1 LDLDF
6 AEKSNFHLFKQP
18 FITQFIPLIRI
29 IINKPLNFKLIYKMK
44 KHLLLGIGLGI
55 GLCAAAQNSPNKQLL
70 KPSIANKMCP
80 LTEYTALTGD
90 EKISSVI
97 NSNRG
102 NHISPA
108 KPKSVG
114 VNIGVTIY
122 DLQTN
127 ASVARRI
134 INHGNGTISVA
145 WVNSTDNSPYT
156 TRGTGYNYF
165 DGTSWLP
172 LAAVANRLEASVRT
186 GWPGL
191 GTLGTGKEFVLAHDA
206 TAYLYQQGT
215 NTAIG
220 SNTTWT
226 FATSQASPHIAP
238 ANHGTIW
245 NRVAIAGPGDT
256 TIHVI
261 SNVYT
266 LDTTVRFQG
275 VKAPM
280 LYARS
285 TDGGKTWPVSNMPLP
300 GNDSTRTTTGNGDVY
315 SIDAQGNT
323 VVIVRG
329 GLAEDVAMWKSTDN
343 GTTFKKTLVDSIPF
357 VKNMTGA
364 SATDTM
370 MTNDGSLSVVLDN
383 NNKAHV
389 AYAGSRTILN
399 AGAVNFFPGTIDLVY
414 WNEIKKTK
422 VHIPIN
428 TADVDVDGDGL
439 FSVADSTTSSTKC
452 RYGAGSVLNK
462 PSVAVDASGNVF
474 IVFSLPADADS
485 TTDGS
490 NQSFRDIW
498 VVASQDGGTTWG
510 HLQNLTQTVQEEEAF
525 ANVAKLVD
533 GYLHIAYMHDL
544 EPGTALTNTDPDGP
558 NDIRYLKVSTA
569 DVLAGVAGIK
579 TLSTKND
586 LISIGQNY
594 PNPFSNTTMVDV
606 TVKKTDDLNIEIS
619 NILGQVV
626 SIQTY
631 KAVAPGTHTF
641 TLDGT
646 SLSPGIYTYT
656 IRTNDA
662 SVTRKMSVK

>member
-1 LDLDF
+1 
-6 AEKSNFHLFKQP
+6 
-18 FITQFIPLIRI
+18 
-29 IINKPLNFKLIYKMK
+29 MK

-55 GLCAAAQNSPNKQLL
+55 GLCSVAQNTPNKQLV
-70 KPSIANKMCP
+70 KPQIANKMYP
-80 LTEYTALTGD
+80 LTEYSALTGD
-90 EKISSVI
+90 EKLTSVI
-97 NSNRG
+97 NNNPS

-108 KPKSVG
+108 KPVSKG

-127 ASVARRI
+127 AAVARRI

-145 WVNSTDNSPYT
+145 WVNATDNSPYS
-156 TRGTGYNYF
+156 TRGSGYNYF

-172 LAAVANRLEASVRT
+172 LAAVANRLEGTVRT

-191 GTLGTGKEFVLAHDA
+191 GTLGTGKEFILAHDA
-206 TAYLYQQGT
+206 SVYLYQQGT
-215 NTAIG
+215 NTATG

-226 FATSQASPHIAP
+226 FTTSQASPKMAP

-245 NRVAIAGPGDT
+245 NRVAIGGPGDT

-266 LDTTVRFQG
+266 VDTTVKFQG
-275 VKAPM
+275 VKAPI

-285 TDGGKTWPVSNMPLP
+285 TDGGRTWPVSNMPLP
-300 GNDSTRTTTGNGDVY
+300 GNDSTRTQTGSGDAY
-315 SIDAQGNT
+315 AIDAQNNT
-323 VVIVRG
+323 VAIVRG
-329 GLAEDVAMWKSTDN
+329 GLAEDVALWKSVDN

-357 VKNMTGA
+357 VKGMKGA
-364 SATDTM
+364 TATDTM
-370 MTNDGSLSVVLDN
+370 KTNDGSVTVVLDK

-414 WNEIKKTK
+414 WNEINKTK
-422 VHIPIN
+422 VHIPIPI
-428 TADVDVDGDGL
+428 ADLDVNGDGI
-439 FSVADSTTSSTKC
+439 FNVADSTTSSTKC
-452 RYGAGSVLNK
+452 RYGAGSILNK
-462 PSVAVDASGNVF
+462 PSIAVDASGNVF

-498 VVASQDGGTTWG
+498 VVASQDGGATWG
-510 HLQNLTQTVQEEEAF
+510 RLQNLTQTTQEEEAF

-533 GYLHIAYMHDL
+533 NNLHIAYMHDL
-544 EPGTALTNTDPDGP
+544 EPGTALTNKDPDGP

-579 TLSTKND
+579 NLSLKND

-606 TVKKTDDLNIEIS
+606 TVQKTADLNIEIA

-626 SIQTY
+626 STQVHR
-631 KAVAPGTHTF
+631 AVAPGTHTF

-646 SLSPGIYTYT
+646 SLAPGIYTYT
-656 IRTNDA
+656 IRTNEA